1 MTTLVSNE
9 QTTLTVMECR
19 PSFNRRNRICKNQ
32 TVSIFFRY
40 GPATDLQSSERFSE
54 EVLIISRDLFN
65 VHI

>member
-1 MTTLVSNE
+1 MDTLVSNE
-9 QTTLTVMECR
+9 QTTLTVMGCR
-19 PSFNRRNRICKNQ
+19 PSFNRRNSICKNQ

-40 GPATDLQSSERFSE
+40 GPATDFSERFSE